1 MAKDKLNPLRTK
13 FDLTI
18 EVDGSEYKLTFK
30 PVNKI
35 IQEKLDK
42 NRNESKA
49 QYETVDDKRNQ
60 LKEIKELKAVND
72 EILKTHGEIGGISTE
87 QKTEILLE
95 NRKYISKISS
105 LEKLIAKKEKEVL
118 DINSAIENYYKQMF
132 DECVSGE
139 DRVKLQKL
147 IEDEGIAYSV
157 ISVYLNEA
165 VREIQE
171 KK

>member
-13 FDLTI
+13 FDLVI

-72 EILKTHGEIGGISTE
+72 DLLKTHGEDGGISTK
-87 QKTEILLE
+87 QKTTILLE
-95 NRKYISKISS
+95 NKKYVSDISS
-105 LEKLIAKKEKEVL
+105 LEKDITSLEKEVL
-118 DINSAIENYYKQMF
+118 DVNSAVEQYYKEMF
-132 DECVSGE
+132 EECVTGE
-139 DRVKLQKL
+139 DKVKLQKT
-147 IEDEGIAYSV
+147 IDENGLSYSV
-157 ISVYLNEA
+157 IIIYINESL
-165 VREIQE
+165 RLSQE